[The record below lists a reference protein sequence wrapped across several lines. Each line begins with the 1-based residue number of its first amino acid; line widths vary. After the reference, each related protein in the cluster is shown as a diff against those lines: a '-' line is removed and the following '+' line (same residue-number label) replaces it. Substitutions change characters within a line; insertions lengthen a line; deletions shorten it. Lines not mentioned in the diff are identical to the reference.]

1 MAALGCLST
10 GRCST
15 CAATRDRGEDKED
28 PGTLDRTL
36 GHPFPLA
43 PPMLSLPSSAA
54 RCRHH
59 VDIDAVHQ
67 SLPTAPEDVQET
79 GLFVFVLYLNL
90 LELERP
96 GAAAIDPSPSAMGAH
111 SCSSRSGTRRPIR
124 ARRQPSLDYE
134 TDAAVGAPTDYVVD
148 DPYLPEQPDIGVQE
162 PDATVGGTPTT
173 LEVPTTT
180 YRPLTTIRSSLGGS
194 QAGGLR
200 LF

>member
-124 ARRQPSLDYE
+124 ARRQPSLD
-134 TDAAVGAPTDYVVD
+134 
-148 DPYLPEQPDIGVQE
+148 IGVQE